1 MIEARAWPTRMMYIL
16 IAAALA
22 VGLFITAAP
31 AQKVSAQDD
40 DVAAEWTQV
49 ETPTTA
55 GWVLAPQSTII
66 DYALASVGEVAYA
79 IVYGYDEAWSNQDYY
94 LLKSDDGAATWTD
107 LTDALDEVIDR
118 FGEGYN
124 YIEEL
129 VLVATDGEDPDFL
142 AVAVWWW
149 DDYDLAYYLNVLFS
163 TDAGQTFED
172 AGQVEDGGVYFDN
185 PDYVSDLVVSY
196 EVDGERDIGIGGMDN
211 YGYSALL
218 RCTVTGDSA
227 GAWEDATLYD
237 GWDDNG
243 NLMGYGYYSHLVTDL
258 IFSPSWETDRT
269 ILAVTVCPYGGADGY
284 WYGAVHLQTGV
295 WGEATAAWNED
306 AGFTPAVPVV
316 EDVYIPYWLME
327 FDARTIAGVT
337 LPLDYSGTDTD
348 TRVCWVWVNYFDGTI
363 PMSQGE
369 IFRVRDDAVDSVDTQ
384 IMDMPWLTNV
394 SYLGTIAEGKA
405 IAGVL
410 AESADYPLTSSD
422 LDKEPCVGVQ
432 VYRNAGITNM
442 EICCLE
448 WDKACKPPTGLF
460 SMAVSYVSE
469 DKAYAVALGGVFD
482 YEEGAWSV
490 SFDDGDTWN
499 QLSLVDT
506 YVSYLSD
513 VAVSPDCN
521 KMFLVAVNDDYGP
534 ECDSV
539 WVHADEF
546 PEAGFS
552 DYSGH
557 WLRTWIGQLGED
569 QWGFLRLAPEETT
582 GDTVYLVDY
591 DTDTIYYNDLETLA
605 CWDRGT
611 ATIDEIADLA
621 VADEATIYAL
631 DYNGDIAMSDD
642 HGKTLTWTDP
652 VASEVEYGYTIA
664 VHTNNITHVLVGGED
679 GDVGYSDDG
688 GETFTLLE
696 DTPTIEGYVT
706 VAFDTYFDEN
716 DTIYAAVD
724 HDTNPSSGGIY
735 LWKIG
740 ESEEWTDLDAWHRVG
755 YTGLVLSFDATGN
768 PFTSPET
775 GGVLYASFVG
785 YDGSCGK
792 TGVARSLTPIF
803 EVCCDVG
810 DTTWDYLMESNPE
823 DLFYNDCQGDFVDF
837 EATPRALKMCGC
849 LDASSNTK
857 LFALDNGYNYDMVD
871 YEEGGVWMF
880 EDCYAKKAPEITSPV
895 DGFVVP
901 TSACG
906 CCNVPFFVKWDRLCD
921 ACCYEIQF
929 ALDEDFTELVEIGGG
944 IDGVN
949 YAWYC
954 PVTPMT
960 PSAMLGC
967 YFTPETTYYF
977 RIRTVEAETGQE
989 IHSWWSEPQ
998 SFMIAPTAAAAEI
1011 DLLAPV
1017 PGATDVAVEDVGF
1030 SWHLLATADT
1040 FDWVLSKNADLSAPV
1055 QTKTGLTGTAC
1066 AYIGTLDYGTTYY
1079 WQVTAY
1085 KGGSAIA
1092 VSAIGVFTTVSESN
1106 PSTGGGGCFIATAAY
1121 GTPMATEIQA
1131 LREFRDEYLLTNP
1144 VGKALVNFYY
1154 EVSPPIAEFI
1164 TDHPSLKPI
1173 VRAGLVPAVAMS
1185 TVVVTTTLAEKSAI
1199 VGLLVLVSVTLVV
1212 WVMRRR
1218 SRGPEPI

>member
-1 MIEARAWPTRMMYIL
+1 MINARAWPVRAMYIL
-16 IAAALA
+16 VAAALA
-22 VGLFITAAP
+22 ISLFITAAP
-31 AQKVSAQDD
+31 AQKVSGADD
-40 DVAAEWTQV
+40 DVAAEWTRADS
-49 ETPTTA
+49 PTTA
-55 GWVLAPQSTII
+55 GWVLAPQSTIV
-66 DYALASVGEVAYA
+66 DYALASAGEVAYA
-79 IVYGYDEAWSNQDYY
+79 IIYGYDEEWSKNQDYY

-107 LTDALDEVIDR
+107 LTEKLDDVIDPDD
-118 FGEGYN
+118 EDYN

-129 VLVATDGEDPDFL
+129 VLVATDWEDPDFV

-149 DDYDLAYYLNVLFS
+149 DNDDAAYYLHVFIS
-163 TDAGQTFED
+163 ADGGDTFED
-172 AGQVEDGGVYFDN
+172 AGEVEDGIAYFDD
-185 PDYVSDLVVSY
+185 PDEVADLVVSY
-196 EVDGERDIGIGGMDN
+196 EVDGERDIAIGGEDWD
-211 YGYSALL
+211 GYSALF

-227 GAWEDATLYD
+227 SAWEDATDFAGDYP
-237 GWDDNG
+237 GWDDNH
-243 NLMGYGYYSHLVTDL
+243 NLFGIGYESYIVTDL
-258 IFSPSWETDRT
+258 IFSPGWETDRT
-269 ILAVTVCPYGGADGY
+269 ILAVTECGYGPGTYGGY
-284 WYGAVHLQTGV
+284 EYGAIHLQIGV
-295 WGEATAAWNED
+295 WGKTSAAWNED
-306 AGFTPAVPVV
+306 AGLSPAVLVI
-316 EDVYIPYWLME
+316 EDVDIPIFLMG
-327 FDARTIAGVT
+327 FDGRAIAGVT
-337 LPLDYSGTDTD
+337 LPLDYSGADTD
-348 TRVCWVWVNYFDGTI
+348 TRVCWVWVNYYDDTI

-410 AESADYPLTSSD
+410 ADSQSYALDTGD
-422 LDKEPCVGVQ
+422 LDKEPCEGVQ

-448 WDKACKPPTGLF
+448 WDKACKPPTGMF
-460 SMAVSYVSE
+460 AMAVSYVSE

-506 YVSYLSD
+506 YISYLSD

-534 ECDSV
+534 QCDSV
-539 WVHADEF
+539 WVYADEF
-546 PEAGFS
+546 PEAGYS

-591 DTDTIYYNDLETLA
+591 DTDDIYYNDLETLS
-605 CWDRGT
+605 CWKHGT
-611 ATIDEIADLA
+611 APVDEIVDLA
-621 VADEATIYAL
+621 VADEATIFAL
-631 DYNGDIAMSDD
+631 DYNGDISISDD
-642 HGKTLTWTDP
+642 HAKTLTWTDP

-688 GETFTLLE
+688 GETFALLE
-696 DTPTIEGYVT
+696 KTPTIEGLVT

-716 DTIYAAVD
+716 DTIFAAVD
-724 HDTNPSSGGIY
+724 HDTRPSSGGIY

-740 ESEEWTDLDAWHRVG
+740 TSEEWTDLNAWHGVG

-823 DLFYNDCQGDFVDF
+823 DLFDNDCQGGDFVDF
-837 EATPRALKMCGC
+837 EATPDALKMCGC

-871 YEEGGVWMF
+871 YEEGGVWTF

-921 ACCYEIQF
+921 ACCYEIEF
-929 ALDEDFTELVEIGGG
+929 ALDADFTELVEIGRPLVDAQVQ

-954 PVTPMT
+954 PIAPTT

-967 YFTPETTYYF
+967 YFTPETTYYY
-977 RIRTVEAETGQE
+977 RIRTVEAETDQD
-989 IHSWWSEPQ
+989 IHSWWSEAQ
-998 SFMIAPTAAAAEI
+998 SFTVAPTAGSAAI
-1011 DLLAPV
+1011 DLVSPV
-1017 PGATDVAVEDVGF
+1017 PGAPGQPTKNLGF
-1030 SWHLLATADT
+1030 SWDLLATANS

-1055 QTKTGLTGTAC
+1055 ESKTGLTRTAYTC
-1066 AYIGTLDYGTTYY
+1066 TKTLDYGTTYY

-1085 KGGSAIA
+1085 KGGAAISTSSVGTFTTA
-1092 VSAIGVFTTVSESN
+1092 PTGAFCCPVDGLCFDTEVALKAHNADVHAQPMTPYWVWVVIAIG
-1106 PSTGGGGCFIATAAY
+1106 A
-1121 GTPMATEIQA
+1121 
-1131 LREFRDEYLLTNP
+1131 
-1144 VGKALVNFYY
+1144 
-1154 EVSPPIAEFI
+1154 
-1164 TDHPSLKPI
+1164 
-1173 VRAGLVPAVAMS
+1173 
-1185 TVVVTTTLAEKSAI
+1185 
-1199 VGLLVLVSVTLVV
+1199 VLVIVV
-1212 WVMRRR
+1212 IVLIFRTRRV
-1218 SRGPEPI
+1218 